1 MIYNV
6 SLPKKKLQNYEKKN
20 KDKYDLDRCG
30 FHIFFF
36 KYFLYG
42 IIQFFIELSAK

>member
-30 FHIFFF
+30 FHIFFKNISSMCDMGF
-36 KYFLYG
+36 Y
-42 IIQFFIELSAK
+42 